1 MKLSVNLYETI
12 KSLELAHQRRFDV
25 NEIKTIIA
33 NYYRYNDRTERTEAP
48 QENPQEPKRPT
59 QKSNL

>member
-12 KSLELAHQRRFDV
+12 KSMELAHQRRFDT

-33 NYYRYNDRTERTEAP
+33 NYYKHNDRTERTEAP
-48 QENPQEPKRPT
+48 TEKTQEPKRPT